1 MHIPISRYTFFLR
14 KVFSRVP
21 TLALVVFFVVLVFGT
36 SKAFAVY
43 DNYMNLFN
51 GTTPPPALTITKK
64 ASLISGSTTNYQ
76 TDLQFNLLGSFNLD
90 NPAAGSNPRDWY
102 WAHIKDFGNDDDYSD
117 HTFIIRFCDQNTGET
132 DCVFSDIPA
141 KSRIRT
147 DYALFSCQSP
157 DSNCQYPQ
165 QEKPK
170 IYHYSE
176 NIGFSGSEQYSNF
189 NVLFNVTR
197 VAPITS
203 GGEFGT
209 EIPTTTKFPVGD
221 TKTYTVDAWYCGDSM
236 SGETLPDTEVNAN
249 VRFFNNLCGGHKPYF
264 RMTPQTTLTMPS
276 SAAAVAT
283 DPVASVS
290 TANTDHV
297 ADSGLPSCGA
307 IGIGGT
313 VLGCVARVVYYVI
326 YWPISWFAGVMGNLF
341 DFFMGYSLSD
351 ASYRAEFAV
360 AGWRLIRN
368 ISNIFFILILVW
380 TGLSA
385 VFNTQKSNM
394 KRVVTQLI
402 FNALLINFSLFGTRV
417 VIDLSNVVARVFYH
431 SVQVCQGKCVDAD
444 NDGVNDNPLTIGGY
458 KSISAKIVGSFEPQ
472 KIFAAQTLVGSSQ
485 AGNAQ
490 NTKGFDPN
498 DNAGYYIIVTLF
510 AAVIMFSVAMMFWNV
525 AFMFLGRVIGL
536 YLSMIFAPFAVL
548 TRGGMPLVSGLKELS
563 WSTWT
568 EELFKYA
575 TLAPIFLFFLYI
587 ISSFLDTGFLSL
599 SLLDSG
605 NPSFFTK
612 VISIAV
618 PMLIVYVMM
627 QQGVSIARK
636 YAGTIGNGVQ
646 KLAMGVT
653 GAAVGVAAGGAAFI
667 GRNAIGRGL
676 GWFGSGGKQTEIID
690 GKEVETTRA
699 QRWAANANNSWRA
712 RIWNN
717 TYSKTQTGSW
727 DARNVGGWA
736 GKAGGMLGG
745 SLGLKDTFSGS
756 LGLGADKALG
766 KKGEPGGNVAIDKKR
781 AEKRAEKVA
790 NRMKTNHLTDDGA
803 KIAADRYKHQEATK
817 AANKSWEENLK
828 NEQDAEKVAKNSQA
842 FIKLKA
848 KQEELEQDLA
858 RAKASKSVAAETV
871 AEQALAQSKAAQ
883 EKIIT
888 KAKDDQ
894 QNDKKAF
901 QNMRLQAIDDLKKD
915 EQLLH
920 QSGIYKEF
928 YDKKQE
934 ELRKYKV
941 KDAKSFGA
949 MMRAEYAESY
959 KKQSFFRRM
968 LDEVTDGSN
977 IGATLVGGTV
987 AAIFPMLAPAV
998 GAALTSVF
1006 TQAITGTPFGK
1017 LDGKSHSSINS
1028 RALGKLIKDATTKTG
1043 KGDVLVDMEARL
1055 EKHKDMLAEALGLGS
1070 YEDVAKLA
1078 DDKLEELIL
1087 QKQAA
1092 LEVQRDLHDE
1102 AIKTAKAAKDTVAQ
1116 EKAILAKKKVERE
1129 LYKLNT
1135 TPDKI
1140 YDLQEKIDRHKTQA
1154 KWNDENKKKG
1164 DGDGGKPDK
1173 DKSK

>member
-1 MHIPISRYTFFLR
+1 MHVPFSRYTSFLK

-21 TLALVVFFVVLVFGT
+21 TVALLVFFVVLTFGT
-36 SKAFAVY
+36 SRVFAVY
-43 DNYMNLFN
+43 DNYIQLFSGDHPVAGLSKYQLFSP
-51 GTTPPPALTITKK
+51 GTSTPDVKF
-64 ASLISGSTTNYQ
+64 
-76 TDLQFNLLGSFNLD
+76 DLKMSFKSFNSDASTSKKIAWDHIRDLSNSQYLFILRVCNTND
-90 NPAAGSNPRDWY
+90 TTESQCLFAKIPYEKVAPNNSQDLTPA
-102 WAHIKDFGNDDDYSD
+102 
-117 HTFIIRFCDQNTGET
+117 
-132 DCVFSDIPA
+132 
-141 KSRIRT
+141 
-147 DYALFSCQSP
+147 
-157 DSNCQYPQ
+157 
-165 QEKPK
+165 
-170 IYHYSE
+170 IYHYRYDSQFT
-176 NIGFSGSEQYSNF
+176 GFQSIAGTLLPTWTNALQNDSF
-189 NVLFNVTR
+189 HVLFPVTNFFGINPNGTPTANTPVSNVI
-197 VAPITS
+197 VL
-203 GGEFGT
+203 
-209 EIPTTTKFPVGD
+209 GD
-221 TKTYTVDAWYCGDSM
+221 TSTYKADAWYCA
-236 SGETLPDTEVNAN
+236 GEVIGEDLPTDPINNN
-249 VRFFNNLCGGHKPYF
+249 VRLFNNLCGDNRPYF
-264 RMTPQTTLTMPS
+264 KIAESQPFGIPQTALEAEQQTPET
-276 SAAAVAT
+276 
-283 DPVASVS
+283 VASVDTTPS
-290 TANTDHV
+290 TGSD
-297 ADSGLPSCGA
+297 LPSCG
-307 IGIGGT
+307 IFNGS
-313 VLGCVARVVYYVI
+313 VMGCVAQIIYYLI

-472 KIFAAQTLVGSSQ
+472 KIFAAQTLAATSQ

-490 NTKGFDPN
+490 NTKRIDLGDS
-498 DNAGYYIIVTLF
+498 AGYFIIVSLF
-510 AAVIMFSVAMMFWNV
+510 AAVIMFSAAMMFWNV

-536 YLSMIFAPFAVL
+536 YLAMIFAPFAVL

-653 GAAVGVAAGGAAFI
+653 GAAVGVAAGGTAFI

-699 QRWAANANNSWRA
+699 QRWAANANNSWGA
-712 RIWNN
+712 RILNN

-790 NRMKTNHLTDDGA
+790 NRMKTNHLTDDQA
-803 KIAADRYKHQEATK
+803 KDAAAKYKHDQATK
-817 AANKSWEENLK
+817 AGENNWQNHISDEDLAKQSEAYKNFQTIIDQAQQQADRARASGNTASAARYDQLVSQRKAEQSNQLDNEKKKIAGLK
-828 NEQDAEKVAKNSQA
+828 TSNNSQYMDIKNSL
-842 FIKLKA
+842 I
-848 KQEELEQDLA
+848 EE
-858 RAKASKSVAAETV
+858 
-871 AEQALAQSKAAQ
+871 
-883 EKIIT
+883 
-888 KAKDDQ
+888 
-894 QNDKKAF
+894 
-901 QNMRLQAIDDLKKD
+901 LKKD
-915 EQLLH
+915 
-920 QSGIYKEF
+920 GKYKDSDAYKTAKGE
-928 YDKKQE
+928 KEKT
-934 ELRKYKV
+934 LGKYKV

-949 MMRAEYAESY
+949 MMRAEYAENY
-959 KKQSFFRRM
+959 KNQSFFRRM

-987 AAIFPMLAPAV
+987 AAIFPILAPAV

-1006 TQAITGTPFGK
+1006 TQAITGTPFRK
-1017 LDGKSHSSINS
+1017 LDGKNHSSINS

-1154 KWNDENKKKG
+1154 KWNEDNKKKG
-1164 DGDGGKPDK
+1164 GDDGRKPDK